1 MVLNNKRFANFV
13 KIMVN
18 CPHYPCMGALCLVD
32 IEKFSMQLGSSMKG
46 NRGIARTLVLAI
58 RWGATARSIPHIDT
72 KPYMKTNTLAKPKRV
87 TTIVTRNKPSY
98 PRGFIQQ
105 PTMLVDAV
113 ANFLDTWKWD
123 YFGTFTTEYELSIKS
138 TRRLMDVYTAQLNL
152 FNLKRGL
159 IDEPTLVSWF
169 AEVNPNRGGHH
180 IHALIKSSIGVQ
192 DQFQVWQRVSGSQ
205 WPKGPSNRVKIESYM
220 RTLGANYYVSKYI
233 TKSHCDWDINSY
245 NAFYF
250 AGYDLEGNP
259 KHEPRADCK
268 RIIYNNDVDYLD
280 PNQLKLL

>member
-1 MVLNNKRFANFV
+1 
-13 KIMVN
+13 MVN

-32 IEKFSMQLGSSMKG
+32 IEKFSILTRFINERKPRNCQNFS
-46 NRGIARTLVLAI
+46 LAI

-72 KPYMKTNTLAKPKRV
+72 KPYMKTNTSAKPKRV

-105 PTMLVDAV
+105 PIMLVDAV

-205 WPKGPSNRVKIESYM
+205 WPKGQSNRVKIESYM

-233 TKSHCDWDINSY
+233 TKESLRL
-245 NAFYF
+245 
-250 AGYDLEGNP
+250 GY
-259 KHEPRADCK
+259 
-268 RIIYNNDVDYLD
+268 
-280 PNQLKLL
+280 